1 MAFMF
6 VSVTYYT
13 IVKSSVP
20 MWVLCFSVLLGLQ
33 RFSLSLGA
41 VVLCIVVGIAARS
54 KCLGSQRLTWPPTP
68 S

>member
-1 MAFMF
+1 
-6 VSVTYYT
+6 
-13 IVKSSVP
+13 

-68 S
+68 SWG